1 MEWCF
6 MDIMDI
12 GHFGQ
17 RTKCRRDGEGGGIPH
32 SACLACDG
40 LVARQYSVCHKEIRR
55 CYEEIRRC
63 YKEVH
68 HHCKEIFCCCKEI
81 FLCSQWLV
89 RCF

>member
-1 MEWCF
+1 

-17 RTKCRRDGEGGGIPH
+17 RTGCRRDGEGDGIPRP
-32 SACLACDG
+32 ACLVCDG
-40 LVARQYSVCHKEIRR
+40 LVAGQPSVCYK
-55 CYEEIRRC
+55 EIRRC
-63 YKEVH
+63 YKEVY
-68 HHCKEIFCCCKEI
+68 HHCKEIFCYCKEI